1 MIIDTSINLW
11 VRKQIHMGTGNQDI
25 LTVYHVEPQYVKRNK
40 NLYRNFMTSVI
51 YLYAS
56 GCFSHVLSK
65 ATHWEQLCAETD
77 AKIWMPSTKQDIKE
91 IRKML
96 VPLFF
101 GKYS

>member
-1 MIIDTSINLW
+1 MSKETKTYIE
-11 VRKQIHMGTGNQDI
+11 I
-25 LTVYHVEPQYVKRNK
+25 LC
-40 NLYRNFMTSVI
+40 TSVI